1 MDNINISYEFF
12 SFMKIISDELIKY
25 LKSFNQLSSE
35 HMRRLQSLNNS
46 MVIKLQNPEE
56 DKKISQLVNLTK
68 KIKEVIKQNIDLMRC
83 SIRDINDYI
92 AEFEQFLEEKT
103 EFMNELKQSSL
114 SLTDNLFSSYQ
125 EVKKTGNTF
134 ISSMEK
140 TEDIID
146 NYYINKIKIRDHE
159 NGLGDKINNKNAIE

>member
-1 MDNINISYEFF
+1 MLTIECSEMDNINISYEFF

-68 KIKEVIKQNIDLMRC
+68 KIKEVIKQNIDIMR
-83 SIRDINDYI
+83 
-92 AEFEQFLEEKT
+92 
-103 EFMNELKQSSL
+103 
-114 SLTDNLFSSYQ
+114 
-125 EVKKTGNTF
+125 
-134 ISSMEK
+134 
-140 TEDIID
+140 
-146 NYYINKIKIRDHE
+146 
-159 NGLGDKINNKNAIE
+159 